1 MDEMKKILVRINSI
15 EETVLLALSSEAL
28 PPEVTSIAS
37 VLKMNRDNI
46 LQLYD
51 LLDKYSKDGG
61 HK

>member
-1 MDEMKKILVRINSI
+1 MDEMKKILVRISSI

-28 PPEVTSIAS
+28 PPEVTSIAQ

-51 LLDKYSKDGG
+51 LLDM
-61 HK
+61 